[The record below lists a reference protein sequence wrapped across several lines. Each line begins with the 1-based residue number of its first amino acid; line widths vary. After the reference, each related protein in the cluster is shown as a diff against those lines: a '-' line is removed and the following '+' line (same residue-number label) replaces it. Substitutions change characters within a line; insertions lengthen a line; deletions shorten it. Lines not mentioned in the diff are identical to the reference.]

1 MDIHEFA
8 KLGGQSRWKGKTE
21 EEKRDHALRMV
32 RARTN
37 NKQASGDK
45 TGDNSVSIEGQPVEE
60 IEYVPID
67 GDNHESLG

>member
-8 KLGGQSRWKGKTE
+8 KLGGQSRWKGKTD

-32 RARTN
+32 RARN

-45 TGDNSVSIEGQPVEE
+45 TGDKHVSIEGQPVDE
-60 IEYVPID
+60 IRYIPFDV
-67 GDNHESLG
+67 DNQESLG